1 MIHLLLDAVM
11 VKQATGTWAFH
22 LKSLRGVTSALSA
35 CANAV
40 QWEDSILLVK
50 SLATLRLELDAICSN
65 AASSA
70 FKGRRWNLSL
80 AQLSSLETRTILPTT
95 FTHNILLTAG
105 TWHGAVDRLRCLTEG
120 RKRSLRADAVSFSA
134 LMNSCQ
140 EQSQWRVALQGYNQL
155 HAGGVKMN
163 SITRTA
169 SLGLHSAWLTA
180 VQLFSGLRRESLLDS
195 DFMCNN
201 LLKSLDDRW
210 QATLQLLHRLV
221 PWRIAPGT
229 ISRSLA
235 MSGCE
240 KSSQWI
246 SALQVL
252 QSLRRAP
259 GLRSNEVCYGSNISA
274 VTREQQWKLSLSLLF
289 EMALQGISFSRI
301 GCNAALIT
309 RKTAVTDPTADSAP
323 WLYALALASLMLS
336 AKLKPNRVTYNA
348 SISACEKSG
357 VWPMATA
364 VLRGMALRGVSA
376 DILSF
381 DAAISALND
390 ADAVASGWYM
400 ALGHVRQLERCSII
414 PITITLNAALSACR
428 QRWEAVLALTNG
440 MGRQV
445 EKDSCSLRLFMG
457 TCEVHTSWVTS
468 LHLLSDSEDDSS
480 WWWLLSRSLRT
491 GARPRGSRPRGPR
504 ARNPA

>member
-1 MIHLLLDAVM
+1 M
-11 VKQATGTWAFH
+11 VNQATSGTWAFH
-22 LKSLRGVTSALSA
+22 LNSLRGVTSALSA

-40 QWEDSILLVK
+40 QWEDSISLVK

-80 AQLSSLETRTILPTT
+80 AQLSSLETRTIHPTT
-95 FTHNILLTAG
+95 FTHNILLSAG
-105 TWHGAVDRLRCLTEG
+105 AWHGAVDRLRCLADG
-120 RKRSLRADAVSFSA
+120 CKRSLRADAVSFSA

-140 EQSQWRVALQGYNQL
+140 EQSQWRVALQGYDQL
-155 HAGGVKMN
+155 HAGGVQMN

-169 SLGLHSAWLTA
+169 SLGLISAWLTA
-180 VQLFSGLRRESLLDS
+180 VQLFSGLRRASLVDS

-201 LLKSLDDRW
+201 LLKSLEDRW
-210 QATLQLLHRLV
+210 QATLQLLQLV
-221 PWRIAPGT
+221 PSWRIAPGT

-235 MSGCE
+235 MSSCE

-252 QSLRRAP
+252 QSLGRAT
-259 GLRSNEVCYGSNISA
+259 GLRSNEVCYGSNISS
-274 VTREQQWKLSLSLLF
+274 VTKEQQWKFSLSLLF
-289 EMALQGISFSRI
+289 EMALKGISFSQI

-309 RKTAVTDPTADSAP
+309 RKTAAVVDPTADATP
-323 WLYALALASLMLS
+323 WLYALALAGLMLS

-357 VWPMATA
+357 EWPMATE
-364 VLRGMALRGVSA
+364 VLHGMAQRGVSA

-390 ADAVASGWYM
+390 TGAVPAGWSM

-414 PITITLNAALSACR
+414 PSTVTLNAALSACR
-428 QRWEAVLALTNG
+428 QHWEAVLALTNG

-445 EKDSCSLRLFMG
+445 EKDSCSLQLFMG
-457 TCEVHTSWVTS
+457 TCEAYTSWVTS
-468 LHLLSDSEDDSS
+468 MHLLSDSEVELLARDPAVTSS
-480 WWWLLSRSLRT
+480 
-491 GARPRGSRPRGPR
+491 
-504 ARNPA
+504 